1 MSTTTYLMTAGEL
14 ASLPDDGKRY
24 ELVNGGLRMMSPAG
38 YRHGRVAMRLGSLLE
53 QHVRFE
59 QLGVVCAAET
69 GFIVS
74 RDPDT
79 VRAPD
84 VAFVR
89 QNRLDQVTDLDGYL
103 PFAPDLAAEVVSPH
117 DTFTKVEEKARFW
130 LQAGTSMVLVVDPD
144 ARSVHV
150 YRAIDRISVLQQQ
163 DTLDASD
170 VVPGWNLRIGELF
183 D

>member
-1 MSTTTYLMTAGEL
+1 
-14 ASLPDDGKRY
+14 
-24 ELVNGGLRMMSPAG
+24 
-38 YRHGRVAMRLGSLLE
+38 MRLGSLLE
-53 QHVRFE
+53 QHVRSG

-69 GFIVS
+69 GFVIS

-89 QNRLDQVTDLDGYL
+89 QDRLDQVTDPDGYL

-117 DTFTKVEEKARFW
+117 DTFTQVEEKALFW
-130 LQAGTSMVLVVDPD
+130 LHAGTSMVLIVDPGTH
-144 ARSVHV
+144 RVHV
-150 YRAIDRISVLQQQ
+150 YRATDRISVLQRQ

-170 VVPGWNLRIGELF
+170 VVPGWEISIGELF
-183 D
+183 E